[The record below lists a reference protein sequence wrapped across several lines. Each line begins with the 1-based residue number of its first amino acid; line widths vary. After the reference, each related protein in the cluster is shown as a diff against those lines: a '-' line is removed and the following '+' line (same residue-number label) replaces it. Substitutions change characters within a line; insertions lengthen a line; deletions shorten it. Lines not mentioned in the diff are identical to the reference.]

1 MCLIS
6 HIFPNPDK
14 MIPIKRTCRLNI
26 RGKKRPCPEF
36 PDTLQTSPTTLN
48 FYKRL
53 NPGFDN
59 MAIDLEGAVKI
70 DIKTIRK
77 DRCIEKDSI
86 Q

>member
-1 MCLIS
+1 MLK
-6 HIFPNPDK
+6 DK
-14 MIPIKRTCRLNI
+14 
-26 RGKKRPCPEF
+26 
-36 PDTLQTSPTTLN
+36 QTSPTTLN

-59 MAIDLEGAVKI
+59 MATDLEGAVRI

-86 Q
+86 H